1 MVLAED
7 ETKAGRRRA
16 TTLVVLVEVVTVL
29 LAGAVVLVV
38 GTAGEP
44 RPTARSTPVAD
55 PTPTTPPAPADGT
68 APVIRPGRPGES
80 AEVLRPDQISPGT
93 GPTHNAADIRFV
105 QMMIPH
111 HEQALAMAALAPQRA
126 GSAAVIAI
134 ADRIRAVQQPEVEV
148 LRSWLRD
155 RGLDPDAD
163 GHGGHDPRTMPGVQ
177 SPEAMA
183 ALAAATGTDFDR
195 RFVRM
200 MTEHHQGAIQMAQE
214 VLTSGVDPQVRE
226 LARNI
231 AFEQSV
237 EIGRMREALGP
248 PAR

>member
-1 MVLAED
+1 MA
-7 ETKAGRRRA
+7 KNGNGAGRRRA
-16 TTLVVLVEVVTVL
+16 TGLVVLAEVAAVL
-29 LAGAVVLVV
+29 LVGGAALVAAL
-38 GTAGEP
+38 TGEP
-44 RPTARSTPVAD
+44 EPAAGPTATVTPA
-55 PTPTTPPAPADGT
+55 PTTPAAQADGT

-93 GPTHNAADIRFV
+93 GPTPNAADVRFV
-105 QMMIPH
+105 RMMIPH

-155 RGLDPDAD
+155 RGLDPGSAE
-163 GHGGHDPRTMPGVQ
+163 HGGHDARTRHGMQ
-177 SPEAMA
+177 SPEAIA

-195 RFVRM
+195 RFVEM
-200 MTEHHQGAIQMAQE
+200 MTEHHEGAIQMAQE
-214 VLTSGVDPQVRE
+214 VLTSGVDPQIRE

-231 AFEQSV
+231 AFEQAV
-237 EIGRMREALGP
+237 EIGRMREALGLP
-248 PAR
+248 TR